1 VVSTVVRGKTE
12 IKKEKLTCTSCGSDK
27 NPEDFYAS
35 NSPFHKH
42 TGKLHLCKV
51 CLWNFIDDDIE
62 RLKIALRM
70 VDKPFLVSLLQSSIE
85 EAEKTNKNL
94 IKIYMKNVGMNQYK
108 TSTWDDSE
116 FNGHK
121 SIKKQTRESEEV
133 LLEIDNDE
141 ELTQQEL
148 KNLIHFFGK
157 GFETEDYI
165 WLQNE
170 YEDFLNRYEC
180 DSKGME
186 LLIKEICLQQLDI
199 QKRRAVGEKVDAQ
212 LKTLQDL
219 LGSSNLKPVQETGA
233 NAVEQE
239 SFGTL
244 IKKFE
249 REKPIPEADP
259 LWKDVDGIGKYIKTF
274 FFGHMARAL
283 GIENK
288 YQDEYQNEINKYT
301 VEHSDEEDGEFDG

>member
-1 VVSTVVRGKTE
+1 VAGKNDK
-12 IKKEKLTCTSCGSDK
+12 ISCSSCGKSKDPK
-27 NPEDFYAS
+27 EYYTS

-42 TGKLHLCKV
+42 TGKLHVCKECFWDFV
-51 CLWNFIDDDIE
+51 GDDVE
-62 RLKIALRM
+62 KLKIALRM
-70 VDKPFLVSLLQSSIE
+70 IDRPFLVEILKSSQE
-85 EAEKTNKNL
+85 ESEGTNKNL
-94 IKIYMKNVGMNQYK
+94 IKLYMKNLGMNQYK
-108 TSTWDDSE
+108 YSTWDDSD
-116 FNGHK
+116 FIGHK
-121 SIKKQTRESEEV
+121 TTKIQNRESKEVFIEE
-133 LLEIDNDE
+133 DSDDE
-141 ELTQQEL
+141 LSPQEL

-157 GFETEDYI
+157 GFEMEDYI

-199 QKRRAVGEKVDAQ
+199 KNRRANGEKVDQQ

-249 REKPIPEADP
+249 REKPIPEPDP
-259 LWKDVDGIGKYIKTF
+259 IWKDVDGIGKYIKTF

-288 YQDEYQNEINKYT
+288 YQDEYDKEINKYT
-301 VEHSDEEDGEFDG
+301 VEHSDVEDGELDV